1 VLVMIKNLLPV
12 VKPDLGLIT
21 PLELITR
28 CQGTVSLL

>member
-1 VLVMIKNLLPV
+1 MTKTLLRI